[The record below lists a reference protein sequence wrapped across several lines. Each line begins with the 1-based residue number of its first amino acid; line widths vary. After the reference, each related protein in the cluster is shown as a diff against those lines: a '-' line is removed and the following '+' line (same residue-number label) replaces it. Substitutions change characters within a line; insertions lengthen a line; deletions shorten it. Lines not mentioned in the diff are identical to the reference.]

1 MLKDGNPEEV
11 SPNLQVF
18 MPQIDNLILDE
29 MTIEKL
35 SETDKQFLTKFTA
48 VTHLSLNGTK
58 LKSLAN
64 LPDWKG
70 IVRLEAA
77 EN

>member
-1 MLKDGNPEEV
+1 
-11 SPNLQVF
+11 
-18 MPQIDNLILDE
+18 

-35 SETDKQFLTKFTA
+35 SETDKQFLAKFTA
-48 VTHLSLNGTK
+48 VTALSLNGTK

-64 LPDWKG
+64 LPEWKG
-70 IVRLEAA
+70 IARIEAA

>member
-1 MLKDGNPEEV
+1 MLEDGNPEEV
-11 SPNLQVF
+11 SPSIQVLI
-18 MPQIDNLILDE
+18 PQIDNLILDE

-35 SETDKQFLTKFTA
+35 SETDKQFLAKFTS
-48 VTHLSLNGTK
+48 VTALSLNGTK
-58 LKSLAN
+58 LKSLSN